1 VEREETESG
10 KGKSYDMA
18 SAKLVREF
26 FSGIAGSRYGQKDQ
40 ATFAKKYSI

>member
-18 SAKLVREF
+18 SAKTGEGGFLWSSRF
-26 FSGIAGSRYGQKDQ
+26 RYGQKAQ